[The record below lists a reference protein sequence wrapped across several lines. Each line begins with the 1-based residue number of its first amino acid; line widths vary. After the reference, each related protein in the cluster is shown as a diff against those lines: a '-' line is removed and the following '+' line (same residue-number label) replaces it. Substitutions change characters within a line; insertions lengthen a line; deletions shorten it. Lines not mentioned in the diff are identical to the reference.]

1 MVKMRIK
8 IHDGEDE
15 DRDGEDEDQD
25 GEHVEDVEC
34 DGQVENVDKRSA
46 LRQGWPTMSMEHD
59 NEYGA

>member
-25 GEHVEDVEC
+25 GEHVDRNGEDEDLEDDLSRV
-34 DGQVENVDKRSA
+34 
-46 LRQGWPTMSMEHD
+46 
-59 NEYGA
+59 

>member
-34 DGQVENVDKRSA
+34 DGQVENVDEGSA
-46 LRQGWPTMSMEHD
+46 LRQG
-59 NEYGA
+59 